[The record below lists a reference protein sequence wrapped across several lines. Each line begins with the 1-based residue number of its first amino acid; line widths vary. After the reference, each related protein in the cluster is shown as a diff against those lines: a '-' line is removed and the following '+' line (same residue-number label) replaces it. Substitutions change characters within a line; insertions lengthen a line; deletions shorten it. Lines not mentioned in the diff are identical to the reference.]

1 MLINIFVERKQMR
14 IIDNQGFLMHAEM
27 NATYTQIVF
36 VPKILSHKFYIR
48 VDNPLEMIKILSYI
62 DDNMVLKGIMTQIL
76 TMMPNIN
83 DNVICDTFG
92 LLSVVLGRQ
101 IPARYFKQVLDSVS
115 GTDKKVVKMLY
126 AETRKG

>member
-1 MLINIFVERKQMR
+1 MKITNNKCPFFHLDIN
-14 IIDNQGFLMHAEM
+14 D
-27 NATYTQIVF
+27 TYTQLSFIIKVF
-36 VPKILSHKFYIR
+36 PHKFFIR